1 MKAMEILEHI
11 YKAEDIMNKNFLKV
25 ALLNSLGTVINLM
38 LQHNYAEA
46 ILVDSKDELK
56 GIFTRKELAQFY
68 NQDSLQQKPI
78 IDFASQNVLTVDS
91 YTSVWQVSELLE
103 KNSQEWA
110 LVVQNNQVVGVLG
123 ESNIRDSF
131 YLKIKGL
138 FSLQAEIL
146 DNIHEAVCIC
156 DVRGKVIYWNKSSE
170 NLYGVSR
177 KEIIGKYV
185 SRFFPQ
191 ALTLTVLEKKKP
203 IINKRHEPVEGKSVI
218 LSTLP
223 IFNQNNELIA
233 VVSTDRDITE
243 QVVLSQKLEYAEKS
257 VEILKNSYSKEIAS
271 KYSFPNI
278 IGKNKEII
286 QAMALAQKVA
296 PTSTSVLI
304 TGESGTGKEIFAK
317 AIHEAS
323 GRKGQFVAVNC
334 TAIPESLLESEL
346 FGYVEGAFTS
356 AVKKGKIG
364 MFEIANNGTLFLDEI
379 GDMPFSMQGKLLR
392 VLQDGVIYR
401 LGSEKPIN
409 TNTRII
415 AATNKNLKEAI
426 NTKQFREDLFY
437 RLAVFQLE
445 LPPLRNRKEDLK
457 DLIDLFISDVCLS
470 ENIEINTIDEKIY
483 YLLSSYDWPGNI
495 RELRNVIQRMVVL
508 SHKGNL
514 TSNNI
519 PQYILADVEDHQ
531 GHGQYD
537 LEYNR
542 EKLERSLIK
551 EVLELTKGNK
561 QKAAEI
567 LKIKRTTLYYKLKQ
581 YGLELEKRQ

>member
-1 MKAMEILEHI
+1 MEILEHI
-11 YKAEDIMNKNFLKV
+11 YKVEDIMNKSFLEV
-25 ALLNSLGTVINLM
+25 SPIEPLETVVNLM
-38 LQHNYAEA
+38 LQNNHDEA
-46 ILVDSKDELK
+46 VILDGKGELK
-56 GIFTRKELAQFY
+56 GIFTRKELAKVY
-68 NQDSLQQKPI
+68 NQESLQQKPI
-78 IDFASQNVLTVDS
+78 SYFADQDFLTVDC
-91 YTSVWQVSELLE
+91 YTSVWQVRELMLKNKQE
-103 KNSQEWA
+103 KAWVIQNSQ
-110 LVVQNNQVVGVLG
+110 VIGFLG
-123 ESNIRDSF
+123 ENDIRNSF
-131 YLKIKGL
+131 YSKIKEM

-156 DVRGKVIYWNKSSE
+156 DARGKVIYWNKSSE
-170 NLYGVSR
+170 NLYGVGR
-177 KEIIGKYV
+177 KDIIGKYV
-185 SRFFPQ
+185 SNFFPQ

-223 IFNQNNELIA
+223 IFNQHNELIA

-257 VEILKNSYSKEIAS
+257 VEILKNTYSKEIAA

-278 IGKNKEII
+278 IGKSREII
-286 QAMALAQKVA
+286 HVMALAQKVA

-304 TGESGTGKEIFAK
+304 TGESGTGKEVFAK

-323 GRKGQFVAVNC
+323 GRKGQFIAVNC
-334 TAIPESLLESEL
+334 TAIPENLLESEL

-379 GDMPFSMQGKLLR
+379 GDMPLSMQGKLLR
-392 VLQDGVIYR
+392 VLQDGVIYK

-415 AATNKNLKEAI
+415 AATNRNLKEAI

-445 LPPLRNRKEDLK
+445 LPPLRNRKEDIK
-457 DLIDLFISDVCLS
+457 DLIDLFISDVCLN
-470 ENIEINTIDEKIY
+470 ENMEINAIDEKIY
-483 YLLSSYDWPGNI
+483 YILSSYDWPGNI

-508 SHKGNL
+508 SHRGNL
-514 TSNNI
+514 TSSNI
-519 PQYILADVEDHQ
+519 PKYILENIENHH
-531 GHGQYD
+531 GYGQYD
-537 LEYNR
+537 LEYKR
-542 EKLERSLIK
+542 EKLEKALIK
-551 EVLELTKGNK
+551 EVLELTGGNK

-581 YGLELEKRQ
+581 YNLIS